1 MISKSSEE
9 YLKTMYILKQQ
20 NGNIRVT
27 DIAKKMNCTKP
38 SVNKAIYN
46 LKDSGLLNYESY
58 GTIDELNS
66 YIGLCMHY
74 INEDEKKVLFNIQRD
89 LFYIG
94 SELATKNTEKLNKV
108 VTDNDIKN
116 LENIIDK
123 YMGEAKGID
132 SFIIPG
138 TSLASAHLHIART
151 ICRRAERIIISLS
164 KIEEVNPMLIKYI
177 NRLSDA
183 LYAIAR
189 YSEDKLI
196 PMEF

>member
-1 MISKSSEE
+1 MKI
-9 YLKTMYILKQQ
+9 YTKTGDKGQTSLYDGTRVDKDS
-20 NGNIRVT
+20 IRV
-27 DIAKKMNCTKP
+27 
-38 SVNKAIYN
+38 
-46 LKDSGLLNYESY
+46 ESY

-74 INEDEKKVLFNIQRD
+74 INEDEKKV

>member
-1 MISKSSEE
+1 MRKKYYLISKE
-9 YLKTMYILKQQ
+9 
-20 NGNIRVT
+20 
-27 DIAKKMNCTKP
+27 
-38 SVNKAIYN
+38 
-46 LKDSGLLNYESY
+46 
-58 GTIDELNS
+58 
-66 YIGLCMHY
+66 
-74 INEDEKKVLFNIQRD
+74 
-89 LFYIG
+89 FYIG

>member
-1 MISKSSEE
+1 MND
-9 YLKTMYILKQQ
+9 LYIK
-20 NGNIRVT
+20 
-27 DIAKKMNCTKP
+27 
-38 SVNKAIYN
+38 
-46 LKDSGLLNYESY
+46 
-58 GTIDELNS
+58 
-66 YIGLCMHY
+66 
-74 INEDEKKVLFNIQRD
+74 NEDEKKVLFNIQRD

>member
-1 MISKSSEE
+1 MQI
-9 YLKTMYILKQQ
+9 YTKTGDKGQTLLYDGTRIDKDS
-20 NGNIRVT
+20 IRV
-27 DIAKKMNCTKP
+27 
-38 SVNKAIYN
+38 
-46 LKDSGLLNYESY
+46 ESY

-74 INEDEKKVLFNIQRD
+74 VNEEDAKVLFNIQRD

-94 SELATKNTEKLNKV
+94 AELATKNTDKLKKV
-108 VTDNDIKN
+108 IKEDDILN

-123 YMGEAKGID
+123 YMGNTDGID

-138 TSLASAHLHIART
+138 TSLASAHIHIART

-164 KIEEVNPMLIKYI
+164 KVEPVNNLLIKYI
-177 NRLSDA
+177 NRLSDV
-183 LYAIAR
+183 LYSIAR
-189 YSEDKLI
+189 YNEDKLI

>member
-1 MISKSSEE
+1 MKI
-9 YLKTMYILKQQ
+9 YTKTGDKGQTSLYDGTRVDKDS
-20 NGNIRVT
+20 IRV
-27 DIAKKMNCTKP
+27 
-38 SVNKAIYN
+38 
-46 LKDSGLLNYESY
+46 ESY

-89 LFYIG
+89 SFYIG
-94 SELATKNTEKLNKV
+94 SELASKNTEKLNKV

>member
-1 MISKSSEE
+1 MKI
-9 YLKTMYILKQQ
+9 YTKTGDKGQTSLFDVTRVDKDS
-20 NGNIRVT
+20 IRV
-27 DIAKKMNCTKP
+27 
-38 SVNKAIYN
+38 
-46 LKDSGLLNYESY
+46 ESY

>member
-1 MISKSSEE
+1 MQI
-9 YLKTMYILKQQ
+9 YTKTGDKGQTSLYDGTRIDKDS
-20 NGNIRVT
+20 IRV
-27 DIAKKMNCTKP
+27 
-38 SVNKAIYN
+38 
-46 LKDSGLLNYESY
+46 ESY

-123 YMGEAKGID
+123 YMGEAKGLD

-164 KIEEVNPMLIKYI
+164 KIEYVNPMLIKYI
-177 NRLSDA
+177 NRLSDT

>member
-1 MISKSSEE
+1 MKI
-9 YLKTMYILKQQ
+9 YTKTGDKGQTSLYDGTRIDKDS
-20 NGNIRVT
+20 IRV
-27 DIAKKMNCTKP
+27 D
-38 SVNKAIYN
+38 
-46 LKDSGLLNYESY
+46 SY

-94 SELATKNTEKLNKV
+94 AELATKNTEKLNKV
-108 VTDNDIKN
+108 VNDDDIKN

-123 YMGEAKGID
+123 YMGEAKGLD

-164 KIEEVNPMLIKYI
+164 KVEQINTMLIKYI

>member
-1 MISKSSEE
+1 MKI
-9 YLKTMYILKQQ
+9 YTKTGDKGQTSLYDGTRIDKDS
-20 NGNIRVT
+20 IRV
-27 DIAKKMNCTKP
+27 
-38 SVNKAIYN
+38 
-46 LKDSGLLNYESY
+46 ESY

-123 YMGEAKGID
+123 YMGEAKGLD

-138 TSLASAHLHIART
+138 TSLASANLHIART

-164 KIEEVNPMLIKYI
+164 KIEKVNPMLIKYI
-177 NRLSDA
+177 NRLSDT

>member
-1 MISKSSEE
+1 MKI
-9 YLKTMYILKQQ
+9 YTKTGDKGQTSLYDGTRVDKDS
-20 NGNIRVT
+20 IRV
-27 DIAKKMNCTKP
+27 
-38 SVNKAIYN
+38 
-46 LKDSGLLNYESY
+46 ESY

-66 YIGLCMHY
+66 YIGLCIHY

-151 ICRRAERIIISLS
+151 ICRRAERIILSLS

>member
-1 MISKSSEE
+1 MKI
-9 YLKTMYILKQQ
+9 YTKTGDKGQTSLYDGTRVDKDS
-20 NGNIRVT
+20 IRV
-27 DIAKKMNCTKP
+27 
-38 SVNKAIYN
+38 
-46 LKDSGLLNYESY
+46 ESY

-74 INEDEKKVLFNIQRD
+74 INEDDKKVLFNIQRD

-123 YMGEAKGID
+123 YMGEAKGLD

-138 TSLASAHLHIART
+138 TSLASANLHIART
-151 ICRRAERIIISLS
+151 ICRRAERNIISLS
-164 KIEEVNPMLIKYI
+164 KIEKVNPMLIKYI
-177 NRLSDA
+177 NRLSDT

>member
-1 MISKSSEE
+1 MKI
-9 YLKTMYILKQQ
+9 YTKTGDKGQTSLYDGTRIDK
-20 NGNIRVT
+20 NNIRV
-27 DIAKKMNCTKP
+27 
-38 SVNKAIYN
+38 
-46 LKDSGLLNYESY
+46 ESY

-74 INEDEKKVLFNIQRD
+74 INEDDKKVLFNIQRD

-94 SELATKNTEKLNKV
+94 AELATKNTEKLNKV

-123 YMGEAKGID
+123 YMGEAKGLD

-138 TSLASAHLHIART
+138 TSLASANLHIART
-151 ICRRAERIIISLS
+151 ICRRAERNIISLS
-164 KIEEVNPMLIKYI
+164 KIEKVNPMLIKYI
-177 NRLSDA
+177 NRLSDV

>member
-1 MISKSSEE
+1 MKI
-9 YLKTMYILKQQ
+9 YTKTGDKGQTSLYDGTRVDKDS
-20 NGNIRVT
+20 IRV
-27 DIAKKMNCTKP
+27 
-38 SVNKAIYN
+38 
-46 LKDSGLLNYESY
+46 ESY

-74 INEDEKKVLFNIQRD
+74 INENEKKVLFNIQRD

-138 TSLASAHLHIART
+138 TSLASSHLHIART

>member
-1 MISKSSEE
+1 MKI
-9 YLKTMYILKQQ
+9 YTKTGDKGQTSLYDGTRVDKDS
-20 NGNIRVT
+20 IRV
-27 DIAKKMNCTKP
+27 
-38 SVNKAIYN
+38 
-46 LKDSGLLNYESY
+46 ESY

-132 SFIIPG
+132 SFIIPFHCFR
-138 TSLASAHLHIART
+138 L
-151 ICRRAERIIISLS
+151 
-164 KIEEVNPMLIKYI
+164 VQ
-177 NRLSDA
+177 LSDKKEVKQQSGF
-183 LYAIAR
+183 R
-189 YSEDKLI
+189 YRFQYSIFPQIFL
-196 PMEF
+196 

>member
-1 MISKSSEE
+1 MQI
-9 YLKTMYILKQQ
+9 YTKTGDKGQTSLYDGTRIDKDS
-20 NGNIRVT
+20 IRV
-27 DIAKKMNCTKP
+27 
-38 SVNKAIYN
+38 
-46 LKDSGLLNYESY
+46 ESY

-74 INEDEKKVLFNIQRD
+74 VNEEDAKILFNIQRD

-94 SELATKNTEKLNKV
+94 AELATKNIDKLKKV
-108 VTDNDIKN
+108 IKEDDVLN

-123 YMGEAKGID
+123 YMGNTDGID

-138 TSLASAHLHIART
+138 TSLASAHIHIART

-164 KIEEVNPMLIKYI
+164 KVEPVNNLLIKYI
-177 NRLSDA
+177 NRLSDV
-183 LYAIAR
+183 LYSIAR
-189 YSEDKLI
+189 YNEDKLI

>member
-1 MISKSSEE
+1 MIIYKDYDTTNLLFNEPCEVDGVGTIYPVSLKDYKKLRKYSHYLTFSRE
-9 YLKTMYILKQQ
+9 YLGI
-20 NGNIRVT
+20 GN
-27 DIAKKMNCTKP
+27 DI
-38 SVNKAIYN
+38 
-46 LKDSGLLNYESY
+46 GLLYALIIAVSRAK
-58 GTIDELNS
+58 
-66 YIGLCMHY
+66 C
-74 INEDEKKVLFNIQRD
+74 
-89 LFYIG
+89 
-94 SELATKNTEKLNKV
+94 
-108 VTDNDIKN
+108 NDIKN

>member
-1 MISKSSEE
+1 MKI
-9 YLKTMYILKQQ
+9 YTKTGDKGQTSLYDGTRVDKDS
-20 NGNIRVT
+20 IRV
-27 DIAKKMNCTKP
+27 
-38 SVNKAIYN
+38 
-46 LKDSGLLNYESY
+46 ESY
-58 GTIDELNS
+58 GTIQELNS
-66 YIGLCMHY
+66 YIGLGMHQ
-74 INEDEKKVLFNIQRD
+74 INEEEHKVLFNIQRD

>member
-1 MISKSSEE
+1 MKI
-9 YLKTMYILKQQ
+9 YTKTGDKGQTSLYDGTRIDKD
-20 NGNIRVT
+20 NIRV
-27 DIAKKMNCTKP
+27 
-38 SVNKAIYN
+38 
-46 LKDSGLLNYESY
+46 ESY

-94 SELATKNTEKLNKV
+94 AELATKNTEKLNKV

-123 YMGEAKGID
+123 YMDESKGLD

-164 KIEEVNPMLIKYI
+164 KIEKVNPMLIKYI
-177 NRLSDA
+177 NRLSDT

>member
-1 MISKSSEE
+1 MKI
-9 YLKTMYILKQQ
+9 YTKTGDKGQTSLYDGTRIYKDS
-20 NGNIRVT
+20 IRV
-27 DIAKKMNCTKP
+27 
-38 SVNKAIYN
+38 
-46 LKDSGLLNYESY
+46 ESY

-94 SELATKNTEKLNKV
+94 AELATKNTEKLNKIV
-108 VTDNDIKN
+108 NDDNIKN

-123 YMGEAKGID
+123 YMGESKGLD

-164 KIEEVNPMLIKYI
+164 KIEQVNPILIKYI